1 MGSNSSAQGNRP
13 ALHHLGVVG
22 AGNMGSGIAQKMATE
37 GHPVVLVDVDQ
48 EQVDRGMQRIA
59 DTLAEGVERK
69 LFKPEQAEAIRARVQ
84 GSSDFS
90 ALAHCDLV
98 LEAVFEDLAVKHD
111 VFRRL
116 DETCVET
123 TILAT
128 NTSSFTVSE
137 LAQVTR
143 RADRF
148 LGLHYFYHPA
158 KNRLVE
164 VVPGEQTSQDTL
176 RAAWRLQEM
185 LGKTPIHSGDAP
197 GFIVNRYFVPWLNES
212 VRLFQEGVAD
222 LSTIE
227 ATAMEAFRIGM
238 GPFALMNLTGM
249 PIAVHAANTLGDK
262 LGPFYL
268 PAKALVEQVASGQ
281 PWDLSAEPGEK
292 GKEEVTQRLLGVT
305 FLVAGQLL
313 DEGVCTLEDCD
324 IGARV
329 GLRWARGPFALM
341 NRHGIGNAVK
351 SARMVAD
358 RYEMELPRSLT
369 QQESAATPFPIRLV
383 KTQVQDGIAT
393 LSIQRPDAMNALN
406 PQVMEQ
412 LSRAFDE
419 AVARDDVMAL
429 VLAGSGK
436 AFVAGADIRFFVRQ
450 IDRDDL
456 APVRSFTEA
465 GQDLLRRIET
475 CKKPVLAK
483 LDGLSLGGGSELAL
497 ACHAIVA
504 TERGSLGFPETGI
517 GIYPGL
523 GGTQRSPRR
532 AGIGV
537 AKYLILTGDSLPA
550 AEALRL
556 GLVDDVVPAAK
567 MDATLARR
575 ASAGGGERR
584 QPEEPLP
591 QPWGKRAEFFAR
603 TRVQDM
609 LDGNADTAGDAD
621 LERAVKL
628 VRRKAPVALRLA
640 EQLIEE
646 GFRATLD
653 EGLAM
658 ELSRLEEIFHTKD
671 AYEGLS
677 SLGTRRPEFQ
687 GA

>member
-1 MGSNSSAQGNRP
+1 MGSESQVPANRP

-48 EQVDRGMQRIA
+48 AQVDRGLQRIA

-69 LFKPEQAEAIRARVQ
+69 LFTPEQAEAIRGRVQ
-84 GSSDFS
+84 GSTDFA
-90 ALAHCDLV
+90 ALADCDLV
-98 LEAVFEDLAVKHD
+98 VEAVFEDLKVKQD

-116 DETCVET
+116 DQACAEK

-128 NTSSFTVSE
+128 NTSSFAVSE
-137 LAQVTR
+137 LAQVTGR
-143 RADRF
+143 SDRT

-164 VVPGEQTSQDTL
+164 VVPGEKTSQDTL

-185 LGKTPIHSGDAP
+185 LGKTPIHSEDAP

-227 ATAMEAFRIGM
+227 AAAKEAFRIGM
-238 GPFALMNLTGM
+238 GPFELMNLTGM
-249 PIAVHAANTLGDK
+249 PIAVHAANTLGRK
-262 LGPFYL
+262 LGSFYL
-268 PAKALVEQVASGQ
+268 PAKALEEQVASGR
-281 PWDLSAEPGEK
+281 PWDLSAEPGEQ
-292 GKEEVTQRLLGVT
+292 GKEEVAQRLLGVT

-313 DEGVCTLEDCD
+313 DDGVCTLEDCD

-329 GLRWARGPFALM
+329 GLRWARGPFELM
-341 NRHGIGNAVK
+341 NRRGMGAAVK
-351 SARMVAD
+351 LAREVAQ
-358 RYEMELPRSLT
+358 RYELELPRSLV
-369 QQESAATPFPIRLV
+369 QQESAGTPFPIQLV
-383 KTQVQDGIAT
+383 KTEVQDGIAT

-412 LSRAFDE
+412 LSHAFDE
-419 AVARDDVMAL
+419 AAAREDVQAM

-450 IDRDDL
+450 MDRDDL

-465 GQDLLRRIET
+465 GQNLLRRIET
-475 CKKPVLAK
+475 CNKPVLAK

-523 GGTQRSPRR
+523 GGTQRTPRR
-532 AGIGV
+532 AGVGV
-537 AKYLILTGDSLPA
+537 AKYLILTGDTLPA
-550 AEALRL
+550 AEALCL
-556 GLVDDVVPAAK
+556 GLVDEVVPVAEIDAA
-567 MDATLARR
+567 LARR
-575 ASAGGGERR
+575 AAAGGGERR
-584 QPEEPLP
+584 RPDEPLP
-591 QPWGKRAEFFAR
+591 QPWRKRAEFFAR

-609 LDGNADTAGDAD
+609 LDGKADTGGDAD

-646 GFRATLD
+646 GSRATLD
-653 EGLAM
+653 QGLAM
-658 ELSRLEEIFHTKD
+658 ELDHLEEIFRTKD